1 MDEIIYVTV
10 YGSPYGIGGEAGS
23 PGPAATIQIGTTT
36 TLPPGSAVSVT
47 NAGNSFAAILQFSI
61 PSGPTGSQGTAGSIG
76 PTGPSGPTGAGSTA
90 AGPTGPTGATGAT
103 GAKGNTGEKGDT
115 GSQGDSGLPGDIYST
130 TSLSTFNLGSL
141 IVGNPEQVL
150 ATTGL
155 AYTKAQEILVAASAT
170 QYFIGTVSSYSGS
183 TIYVVVDG
191 VTGSGSFSNWDVNLN
206 AAIGPAGDN
215 GPTGAAGPIG
225 PTGSTGPT
233 GFNGLSGP
241 TGPTGPTGAA
251 STVPGPTGATGIT
264 GPAGSTGAT
273 GITGPTG
280 ATGITGPTGPTGP
293 IGTQGDVGDPGPAG
307 PSGYRG
313 GIIYRFSTT
322 TTDSNPG
329 AGYLRFN
336 SSGIKTVSKIYIN
349 SVDQYSTSR
358 ALWFDTFTNSN
369 STTKGY
375 FYILD
380 NTGSVTDDIFAVT
393 GITLAT
399 GYYKMD
405 VSNVSGAIPNNN
417 DFMSLMFVPTGNKG
431 DTGTGTGGSGVGA
444 STLLY
449 GQVTNASKVSGVA
462 RWDYSVQP
470 YTAGVGGTGVS
481 AYNLWEKNNTG
492 TTAYGYPVSDTTIIS
507 TNYNIYNVPVGTW
520 VSMEF
525 TNAISGSSAYWFGA
539 PNPIYGGCT

>member
-1 MDEIIYVTV
+1 MDELIYVTV
-10 YGSPYGIGGEAGS
+10 YGSPYGIGGA
-23 PGPAATIQIGTTT
+23 PGTPGQAATIQIGTTT

-115 GSQGDSGLPGDIYST
+115 GSQGNSGLPGDIYST

-215 GPTGAAGPIG
+215 GPTGA
-225 PTGSTGPT
+225 
-233 GFNGLSGP
+233 
-241 TGPTGPTGAA
+241 
-251 STVPGPTGATGIT
+251 
-264 GPAGSTGAT
+264 
-273 GITGPTG
+273 
-280 ATGITGPTGPTGP
+280 
-293 IGTQGDVGDPGPAG
+293 AG